1 MHARC
6 LALRFRR
13 DILRMYVQAF
23 ADHAVM
29 LKKRESK
36 KSDIT
41 RADLRRQI
49 FEKTTRLTQDYIKQR
64 IGEIVQEQPQQ
75 QQQPAAT
82 ADAASVEL
90 PELHR
95 QYESDKSS
103 ESAAG
108 NALNP

>member
-1 MHARC
+1 
-6 LALRFRR
+6 
-13 DILRMYVQAF
+13 MYVQAF

-49 FEKTTRLTQDYIKQR
+49 FEKTTKLTQDYIKQR
-64 IGEIVQEQPQQ
+64 IGEVGQDLQLQPEP
-75 QQQPAAT
+75 PAAD
-82 ADAASVEL
+82 ADAASVEM

-108 NALNP
+108 ITLNPS